1 MPQLF
6 IDGLV
11 QEVDDNDPRIGKS
24 PGTVVETS
32 EENFRAASVIYG
44 QSRKIKRLGSNPDFA
59 VLLADLE
66 EQVQRAAANM
76 TSYMGTDNRKRE
88 KLWEAHRDKKL
99 IFDYLTNIIAEAENL
114 PRPILQQTQ
123 QQ

>member
-11 QEVDDNDPRIGKS
+11 QEVDDGDPRIGKS
-24 PGTVVETS
+24 AGTVVETS

-59 VLLADLE
+59 VLLTDLE
-66 EQVQRAAANM
+66 EQVQRAATNM
-76 TSYMGTDNRKRE
+76 TSYMGTDSKKQA
-88 KLWEAHRDKKL
+88 KLWQEHRDKKL
-99 IFDYLTNIIAEAENL
+99 ILTYLTSIIAEAENL
-114 PRPILQQTQ
+114 PRPVLQQQ
-123 QQ
+123 S